1 MIIST
6 HGGQEQFVFLRNN
19 KIRSNWHTP
28 QSFFAIGQASDAVL
42 LKIGQNHAFLLENA
56 NFLEIKPLLLL
67 S

>member
-1 MIIST
+1 MKL
-6 HGGQEQFVFLRNN
+6 Q
-19 KIRSNWHTP
+19 IRSNWHTP

-42 LKIGQNHAFLLENA
+42 LKIGQNHAFLLEKA